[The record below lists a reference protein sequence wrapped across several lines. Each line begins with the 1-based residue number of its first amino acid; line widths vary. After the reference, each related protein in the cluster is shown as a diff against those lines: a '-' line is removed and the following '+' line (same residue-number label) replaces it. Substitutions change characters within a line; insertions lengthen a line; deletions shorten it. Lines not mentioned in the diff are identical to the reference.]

1 MPFDQHTIMIL
12 VVIVVVIALIFD
24 FLNGFHD
31 AANAIATIVITRT
44 LTPGQAV
51 VMAGLANFVGYFFG
65 GVAVANT
72 VGKIINMDAVDA
84 AGRALL
90 ASPDVKLTLLLAA
103 LSGAVLWNIIT
114 WLLGLPTSSS
124 HALIGGLVGSGV
136 AAAGFGVVKWSVV
149 GTIAAFILVAP
160 LIGLAAALV
169 FTTAIIWLFRK
180 SNPVKSGELFRKLQ
194 LVSAAWY
201 CTGHGRNDAQKTMG
215 VIALALAAGGFIS
228 KTAAIPHWVILS
240 CYCAIAL
247 GTMFGGWRIVKTM
260 GTRITKIRAME
271 GFCAESAAGMVL
283 MATAHY
289 GIPVSTTHVISG
301 AIMGVGTVERA
312 AKVRWVTARNIL
324 WAWILTMPL
333 TAIFTAMVYLVLHAL
348 MVR

>member
-1 MPFDQHTIMIL
+1 MPLDQHTLLIL
-12 VVIVVVIALIFD
+12 VVVVVIIALIFD

-51 VMAGLANFVGYFFG
+51 IMAGLADFTGYFFG

-72 VGKIINMDAVDA
+72 VGKIIDLDAVG
-84 AGRALL
+84 AGGIALL
-90 ASPDVKLTLLLAA
+90 TSPDVKLTLLLAA
-103 LSGAVLWNIIT
+103 LSGAVLWNILT

-149 GTIAAFILVAP
+149 LWIAAFILVAP
-160 LIGLAAALV
+160 VMGLVAALL

-180 SNPVKSGELFRKLQ
+180 SNPAWAGQLFRRLQ

-228 KTAAIPHWVILS
+228 KTAEIPHWVVLS
-240 CYCAIAL
+240 CYSAIAL

-271 GFCAESAAGMVL
+271 GFCAESAAGLVL

-289 GIPVSTTHVISG
+289 GVPVSTTHVISG

-324 WAWILTMPL
+324 WSWILTMPL
-333 TAIFTAMVYLVLHAL
+333 TAIFTALVYWVLHAL
-348 MVR
+348 LVR